1 MKEKINYIDY
11 SKGIAIL
18 FVIFGHVYSGNNIAT
33 TWIYSF
39 HIPLFF
45 IISGF
50 LLKLNKNKDTK
61 SMILKKFKSLMVPYI
76 LFSIIN
82 IVGFYLIKDL
92 SYEVFKGNIF
102 NTITLFGIGALWFL
116 PALFISETLFLFE
129 KNNISKNKYKALF
142 YISIVFII
150 AIFIFVSKGNYT
162 NVIGKLTIVLVRS
175 MVALFFINIGY
186 YLYKVISKINFKI
199 YQILILIVISIIFSI
214 LNGYVDLWG
223 VQFNNLPLYVFNS
236 IIGSLL
242 IIAITKKINHSKVLK
257 FLGQNTL
264 IIMAT
269 HQLILQAILK
279 SSLIKYLNNIMIIFI
294 ILLLEYPLI
303 KIINKYLPFMLRK
316 KREKSIVNKEN
327 NAVMG

>member
-199 YQILILIVISIIFSI
+199 YQILILAAISIILST
-214 LNGYVDLWG
+214 LNGYVD
-223 VQFNNLPLYVFNS
+223 LPLYVFNS

-279 SSLIKYLNNIMIIFI
+279 SSLIKYLNDIMIIFI

-303 KIINKYLPFMLRK
+303 KIINKYLPFMLGK
-316 KREKSIVNKEN
+316 KREKSIINKEN
-327 NAVMG
+327 NAVME

>member
-1 MKEKINYIDY
+1 
-11 SKGIAIL
+11 
-18 FVIFGHVYSGNNIAT
+18 
-33 TWIYSF
+33 
-39 HIPLFF
+39 
-45 IISGF
+45 
-50 LLKLNKNKDTK
+50 
-61 SMILKKFKSLMVPYI
+61 
-76 LFSIIN
+76 
-82 IVGFYLIKDL
+82 
-92 SYEVFKGNIF
+92 
-102 NTITLFGIGALWFL
+102 
-116 PALFISETLFLFE
+116 
-129 KNNISKNKYKALF
+129 
-142 YISIVFII
+142 
-150 AIFIFVSKGNYT
+150 
-162 NVIGKLTIVLVRS
+162 

-199 YQILILIVISIIFSI
+199 YQILILAAISIILST

-242 IIAITKKINHSKVLK
+242 IIAITKKINGSKVLE

-303 KIINKYLPFMLRK
+303 KIINKYLPFMLGK

>member
-1 MKEKINYIDY
+1 MKTKINYIDY

-39 HIPLFF
+39 HMPLFF

-76 LFSIIN
+76 LFSIIS
-82 IVGFYLIKDL
+82 ILGYYLINDL
-92 SYEVFKGNIF
+92 SHMVLKKSIF
-102 NTITLFGIGALWFL
+102 NTITLFGVEALWFL
-116 PALFISETLFLFE
+116 PTLFISESIFLYE
-129 KNNISKNKYKALF
+129 KNNIDKNKYKILF
-142 YISIVFII
+142 YINIFLII
-150 AIFIFVSKGNYT
+150 YIFMLIDKKNY
-162 NVIGKLTIVLVRS
+162 NSVIENFTIVLVRS
-175 MVALFFINIGY
+175 IVALFFINIGY
-186 YLYKVISKINFKI
+186 YLYKVISKINLKI
-199 YQILILIVISIIFSI
+199 YQIFILAIISVVFSK
-214 LNGYVDLWG
+214 LNGSVNLYS
-223 VQFNNLPLYVFNS
+223 VQFDNLFLYVLNS

-242 IIAITKKINHSKVLK
+242 IIAIAKKINGSKVLE

-269 HQLILQAILK
+269 HQLIIEAILK
-279 SSLIKYLNNIMIIFI
+279 STLIKYLNGIIFIFI

-303 KIINKYLPFMLRK
+303 KIISKYLPFMLGK
-316 KREKSIVNKEN
+316 KREKSIINKEN
-327 NAVMG
+327 NAVME

>member
-129 KNNISKNKYKALF
+129 KNNIGNKIFRALRSGSSAVVAF
-142 YISIVFII
+142 TGNVFCRVAYCRRERLSAAAGI
-150 AIFIFVSKGNYT
+150 AA
-162 NVIGKLTIVLVRS
+162 
-175 MVALFFINIGY
+175 VAG
-186 YLYKVISKINFKI
+186 
-199 YQILILIVISIIFSI
+199 
-214 LNGYVDLWG
+214 
-223 VQFNNLPLYVFNS
+223 VFNRFPEIRTGPRRGTVPRRFPHRFSRRPDPAFWPALPARNRRPWNRPRTRSDRGS
-236 IIGSLL
+236 IRRSTSGS
-242 IIAITKKINHSKVLK
+242 
-257 FLGQNTL
+257 FDPRRF
-264 IIMAT
+264 
-269 HQLILQAILK
+269 
-279 SSLIKYLNNIMIIFI
+279 SS
-294 ILLLEYPLI
+294 
-303 KIINKYLPFMLRK
+303 
-316 KREKSIVNKEN
+316 
-327 NAVMG
+327 G